1 MKRKPRNL
9 FMLPREIRIRLVIAF
24 SLMAVIP
31 LLATIYFVTI
41 YLANV
46 QMPVYWIK
54 LTLLTSM
61 ILMCAG
67 FIIMRSCIWSIVD
80 IAQTTDELITN
91 HQHKRSNDNELL
103 KFEHFLLYME
113 DQIYAAKRIL
123 RTKRKFDSPVKSF
136 KLPTLIPSSL
146 IKNRLIS
153 LTKNAE
159 VNCSQIGIFAWQN
172 SNVSKDESNDETY
185 IPEWLVNFI
194 KNNNV
199 TPDAIG
205 RQRPG
210 YWMGWAENKDV
221 KEMDEYLKNARE
233 NISANNLK
241 NITVVAFSHPSI
253 HSDLSFLRNS
263 IEILEI
269 D

>member
-24 SLMAVIP
+24 ALMAVIP

-41 YLANV
+41 YLANA
-46 QMPVYWIK
+46 QIPVYFIK

-67 FIIMRSCIWSIVD
+67 FIIMRSCIWSIID
-80 IAQTTDELITN
+80 IAQTTDQLITN
-91 HQHKRSNDNELL
+91 LQHKKSINNEVLR
-103 KFEHFLLYME
+103 FEHFLLYME
-113 DQIYAAKRIL
+113 DQIYSAKRIL
-123 RTKRKFDSPVKSF
+123 STKRKFDTPINSF

-146 IKNRLIS
+146 IKNRLID

-159 VNCSQIGIFAWQN
+159 LNCTQIGIFVWKN
-172 SNVSKDESNDETY
+172 SNISQGESNDETY
-185 IPEWLVNFI
+185 IPEWLINFI
-194 KNNNV
+194 RNSDV
-199 TPDAIG
+199 IPDAIG
-205 RQRPG
+205 RQFPG

-221 KEMDEYLKNARE
+221 KEMNEYLKNTRE
-233 NISANNLK
+233 NISKNNLK
-241 NITVVAFSHPSI
+241 NINIVAFSHPSVL
-253 HSDLSFLRNS
+253 SDLSFLRNS

>member
-1 MKRKPRNL
+1 MKRKPKNL

-41 YLANV
+41 YVANG
-46 QMPVYWIK
+46 QMPIRLIK
-54 LTLLTSM
+54 STILVSM
-61 ILMCAG
+61 ILMCSG
-67 FIIMRSCIWSIVD
+67 FVIMRGCIWSIVD
-80 IAQTTDELITN
+80 IAQAADELITN
-91 HQHKRSNDNELL
+91 RQGKKSNDNELL
-103 KFEHFLLYME
+103 RFEHFLLYIE
-113 DQIYAAKRIL
+113 DQIYSAKRIL

-136 KLPTLIPSSL
+136 KLPTLIPASL

-159 VNCSQIGIFAWQN
+159 LNGNQIGIFTWQN
-172 SNVSKDESNDETY
+172 GNVSKDESNDETY
-185 IPEWLVNFI
+185 IPEWLINFI
-194 KNNNV
+194 KNNSV

-210 YWMGWAENKDV
+210 YWMGWAENKGV
-221 KEMDEYLKNARE
+221 KEMDKYLKDARK
-233 NISANNLK
+233 NISVNNLK

-253 HSDLSFLRNS
+253 HSDLSFLQNS
-263 IEILEI
+263 IETLEI

>member
-24 SLMAVIP
+24 ALMAVIP

-41 YLANV
+41 YLANI

-61 ILMCAG
+61 IIMCTG
-67 FIIMRSCIWSIVD
+67 FIIMRNCIWSIID
-80 IAQTTDELITN
+80 IAKTTDQLIINT
-91 HQHKRSNDNELL
+91 QHNKSTGNSLL
-103 KFEHFLLYME
+103 RFEHFLLYME

-123 RTKRKFDSPVKSF
+123 STKRKLDSPVNSF

-159 VNCSQIGIFAWQN
+159 LNCTQIGVFAWKN
-172 SNVSKDESNDETY
+172 SNVSQDESNDETY
-185 IPEWLVNFI
+185 IPAWLINFI
-194 KNNNV
+194 KNNGV

-205 RQRPG
+205 RQKPG
-210 YWMGWAENKDV
+210 YWIGWAKNKDV
-221 KEMDEYLKNARE
+221 KEMNEYLRNARD
-233 NISANNLK
+233 NISRNNLK
-241 NITVVAFSHPSI
+241 NINIVAFSHPSI